1 MLLTITYEGLN
12 TQELGFL
19 LHKNPDRT
27 QQFKLNY
34 GKAYVFYPEVSDE
47 RTTAALLL
55 DIDPLDLA
63 KGKVGSKE
71 GGLFDYVNDRP
82 YASTSFMSTA
92 ISRVFGTAM
101 NGRCDKKQ
109 ELAYTPL
116 DLTACIYSLKDN
128 INEDLAK
135 EMFEPLGYS
144 VDTKRTTLNE
154 RFPEWGD
161 APYVNLTIKGRVKLS
176 ELLNHIYVMI
186 PVFDRQ
192 KHYYSTEEEIK
203 KLLDHG
209 EGWLANHPYKERI
222 TKRFFAVKRNYA
234 RKALDILLDED
245 ESGEGSIDVDNTLEE
260 KEEHIPLNDRRME
273 TVKNAV
279 IASGA
284 TSVIDLGCGEGRLTA
299 MLLKEQQIKRVGAC
313 DVSVNTLEKAAR
325 RLHIDRMQPY
335 LENKLT
341 LMQASLTYRDKRF
354 EGYDCACMVEVLEHI
369 EPARIPAVERSV
381 FEFASPHTVIVTTP
395 NREYNVNYEFMAE
408 DALRHHDH
416 RFEWSRK
423 EFEDWTKH
431 ICDTFSYTCE
441 ITGIGELD
449 EKMGTPTQM
458 GVFTKNG

>member
-109 ELAYTPL
+109 ELADTPL

-154 RFPEWGD
+154 SFPEWGD

-423 EFEDWTKH
+423 EFGDWTKH

-441 ITGIGELD
+441 ITGIGDLD

>member
-1 MLLTITYEGLN
+1 VLLTITYEGLN

-109 ELAYTPL
+109 ELADTPL

-154 RFPEWGD
+154 SFPEWGD

-423 EFEDWTKH
+423 EFGDWTKH

-441 ITGIGELD
+441 ITGIGDLD